1 MPAVN
6 RPRGAGASRPSVLIV
21 SNGHGEDAVGMA
33 LADRLAPEVAIT
45 AFPLVGVGGAYH
57 NIELLE
63 PRGTLPSGGF
73 ALRGAWRA
81 LMEDLRSGA
90 VRRWLAQRAT
100 LRGQQGHHCV
110 IVAIGDVYGLWMAA
124 AAGRPVVFIATA
136 KSQHNEPHRAL
147 ERAQLRR
154 LAQVIFTRDELTAQ
168 TLRRAGLPARY
179 VGNPLMDTIG
189 GVGTSMKADPAQP
202 TVVILPGSRADADA
216 NLRSLLGVCAQIGA
230 NLPVHFVC
238 ALSPATDLT
247 GVRSAASATGW
258 DIEGDRLRRDGI
270 TVTLTHAF
278 GDAIRAADV
287 VVGLAGTANE
297 QAAGLGK
304 PVVTFV
310 GPGAQVSPRF
320 VALQKRLLGDA
331 LVVAHS
337 WRDAAEVVVRM
348 LGNPAERTA
357 RGALGRER
365 MGEPGAI
372 PLIARAMLDL
382 VNLPSGSRTQGLA
395 HR

>member
-1 MPAVN
+1 
-6 RPRGAGASRPSVLIV
+6 VLIV

-33 LADRLAPEVAIT
+33 LAERLAPEAAIT

-57 NIELLE
+57 GVELLG
-63 PRGTLPSGGF
+63 PRHTLPSGGF

-81 LMEDLRSGA
+81 LWEDLRSGA
-90 VRRWLAQRAT
+90 VRRWLAQRTT
-100 LRGQQGHHCV
+100 LRGQQRRHSV

-147 ERAQLRR
+147 ERTLLRS
-154 LAQVIFTRDELTAQ
+154 LAHVTFTRDEITAQ
-168 TLRRAGLPARY
+168 TLHRSGLPARY

-189 GVGTSMKADPAQP
+189 GVGSSLKADPTQP
-202 TVVILPGSRADADA
+202 TVVILPGSRSDADA
-216 NLRSLLGVCAQIGA
+216 NLGLLLGMCAQIGTR
-230 NLPVHFVC
+230 LRVHFVC
-238 ALSPATDLT
+238 ALAPATDLT
-247 GVRSAASATGW
+247 RVRSAASTMGW
-258 DIEGDRLRRDGI
+258 AIDGDGLRRDGI
-270 TVTLTHAF
+270 TVTLTRAF

-310 GPGAQVSPRF
+310 GPGAQVSPQF
-320 VALQKRLLGDA
+320 VALQQRLLGDA
-331 LVVAHS
+331 LVVARG
-337 WRDAAEVVVRM
+337 WQDAAEVVVRL

-357 RGALGRER
+357 RAAVGRER
-365 MGEPGAI
+365 MGEPGAV
-372 PLIARAMLDL
+372 PQIAHAILDL
-382 VNLPSGSRTQGLA
+382 VNRPTGSPT
-395 HR
+395 

>member
-1 MPAVN
+1 
-6 RPRGAGASRPSVLIV
+6 VLIV

-33 LADRLAPEVAIT
+33 LADHLVSEVAIT
-45 AFPLVGVGGAYH
+45 AFPLVGLGGAYH
-57 NIELLE
+57 GVELLE
-63 PRGTLPSGGF
+63 PRQTLPSGGF

-81 LMEDLRSGA
+81 LMEDLRAGA
-90 VRRWLAQRAT
+90 VRRWLAQRGT
-100 LRGQQGHHCV
+100 LRGQQGRHTI

-136 KSQHNEPHRAL
+136 KSQHNEPHGAL

-154 LAQVIFTRDELTAQ
+154 LAKVIFTRDELTAQ

-189 GVGTSMKADPAQP
+189 GVQTSLKADPTQP

-216 NLRSLLGVCAQIGA
+216 NLGPLLGVCGRIGA
-230 NLPVHFVC
+230 GLRVHFVC
-238 ALSPATDLT
+238 ALAPTIDLAR
-247 GVRSAASATGW
+247 VRAAASAAGW
-258 DIEGDRLRRDGI
+258 DIEGNRLRRDGV
-270 TVTLTHAF
+270 TVTLTPAF

-310 GPGAQVSPRF
+310 GPGAQVSPQF
-320 VALQKRLLGDA
+320 VALQQRLLGEA
-331 LVVAHS
+331 LIVAQG
-337 WRDAAEVVVRM
+337 WQDAAEAVVRL
-348 LGNPAERTA
+348 LGNPSERTA
-357 RGALGRER
+357 RGAVGRER
-365 MGEPGAI
+365 MGEPGAV
-372 PLIARAMLDL
+372 LRIAHAVLDL
-382 VNLPSGSRTQGLA
+382 VNRPTDSRT
-395 HR
+395 

>member
-1 MPAVN
+1 
-6 RPRGAGASRPSVLIV
+6 VLIV

-33 LADRLAPEVAIT
+33 LADHLAPEAAIT

-57 NIELLE
+57 GVELLE
-63 PRGTLPSGGF
+63 PRQTLPSGGF

-100 LRGQQGHHCV
+100 LRGQHGRHRV
-110 IVAIGDVYGLWMAA
+110 VVAIGDVYGLWMAA
-124 AAGRPVVFIATA
+124 AAGRPVVFVATA

-189 GVGTSMKADPAQP
+189 SVQTSLKADPTQP
-202 TVVILPGSRADADA
+202 TVVILPGSRVDADV
-216 NLRSLLGVCAQIGA
+216 NLGPLLGMCAQIGA
-230 NLPVHFVC
+230 RQRVHFVC
-238 ALSPATDLT
+238 ALAHTIDLAR
-247 GVRSAASATGW
+247 VRAAASAAGW
-258 DIEGDRLRRDGI
+258 DIEGDRLRRDGV
-270 TVTLTHAF
+270 TVTLTPVF

-287 VVGLAGTANE
+287 IVGLAGTANE

-310 GPGAQVSPRF
+310 GPGAQVSPEF
-320 VALQKRLLGDA
+320 VALQQRLLGEA
-331 LVVAHS
+331 LIVAQG
-337 WRDAAEVVVRM
+337 WQDAAEAVVRL
-348 LGNPAERTA
+348 LGNPAERAA
-357 RGALGRER
+357 RGAVGRER
-365 MGEPGAI
+365 MGEPGAV
-372 PLIARAMLDL
+372 PRIAHAVLDL
-382 VNLPSGSRTQGLA
+382 VNRPTDSRT
-395 HR
+395 

>member
-1 MPAVN
+1 VATVN
-6 RPRGAGASRPSVLIV
+6 RPERAGEGRPSVLIV

-33 LADRLAPEVAIT
+33 LADRLQPEAAIT
-45 AFPLVGVGGAYH
+45 AFPLVGVGGAY
-57 NIELLE
+57 NSVELLE
-63 PRGTLPSGGF
+63 PRHTLPSGGF

-81 LMEDLRSGA
+81 LRQDLRSGA

-100 LRGQQGHHCV
+100 LRGQHGRHRV

-124 AAGRPVVFIATA
+124 AAGRPVVFVATA
-136 KSQHNEPHRAL
+136 KSQYNEPHRAL

-154 LAQVIFTRDELTAQ
+154 VAQVIFTRDELTAQ
-168 TLRRAGLPARY
+168 TLHRTGLPARY

-189 GVGTSMKADPAQP
+189 GVGTSLKADPAQL
-202 TVVILPGSRADADA
+202 TVLILPGSRSDADA
-216 NLRSLLGVCAQIGA
+216 NLVPLLQVCAQIGA
-230 NLPVHFVC
+230 RLRVHFVC
-238 ALSPATDLT
+238 ALAPAIDLT
-247 GVRSAASATGW
+247 RVRSTASAAGW
-258 DIEGDRLRRDGI
+258 DIDEDGFHRNGI
-270 TVTLTHAF
+270 RVTLTRAF

-320 VALQKRLLGDA
+320 VALQERLLGGA
-331 LVVAHS
+331 LVVTRD
-337 WRDAAEVVVRM
+337 WKDAAEAVVRL

-357 RGALGRER
+357 RGAVGRER
-365 MGEPGAI
+365 MGEPGAV
-372 PLIARAMLDL
+372 PRIAHAILDL
-382 VNLPSGSRTQGLA
+382 VNRPTGIRT
-395 HR
+395 

>member
-1 MPAVN
+1 MATVSPLQN
-6 RPRGAGASRPSVLIV
+6 TGAGRPSVLIV

-33 LADRLAPEVAIT
+33 LADRLAPEAAIT
-45 AFPLVGVGGAYH
+45 AFPLVGVGGAFH
-57 NIELLE
+57 GVELLE
-63 PRGTLPSGGF
+63 PRQILPSGGF

-81 LMEDLRSGA
+81 LWEDLRSGA
-90 VRRWLAQRAT
+90 VRRWLAQQAT
-100 LRGQQGHHCV
+100 LRGQQGRHRV

-136 KSQHNEPHRAL
+136 KSQYNEPHRAL

-154 LAQVIFTRDELTAQ
+154 MARVIFTRDELTAQ

-189 GVGTSMKADPAQP
+189 DAGASVRADLTQP

-216 NLRSLLGVCAQIGA
+216 NLGPLLRVCAQIGA
-230 NLPVHFVC
+230 RLRVHFVC
-238 ALSPATDLT
+238 ALAPAVDLT
-247 GVRSAASATGW
+247 RGGSTASATGW
-258 DIEGDRLRRDGI
+258 DIDGDGFHRNGI
-270 TVTLTHAF
+270 TVTLTRAF

-310 GPGAQVSPRF
+310 GPGAQVSPQF
-320 VALQKRLLGDA
+320 VALQQRLLGEA
-331 LVVAHS
+331 LVVARD
-337 WRDAAEVVVRM
+337 WQDAAEAVVR
-348 LGNPAERTA
+348 LLRTPAERTTTYKIRRVYAA
-357 RGALGRER
+357 RDEATAPPPRLQLTPAERHAPYAEGAY
-365 MGEPGAI
+365 
-372 PLIARAMLDL
+372 
-382 VNLPSGSRTQGLA
+382 
-395 HR
+395 